1 VSEPGLSSPLAEE
14 RRRALDA
21 MAGRGVEAH
30 EVEAVAGLLLDPDR
44 QIRVLACRALL
55 PRAAEVAPEPVSR
68 ALSDPIDEVRA
79 SAVPLA
85 AATGAH
91 HRAELALLC
100 GARRW
105 PLAQRAALA
114 ALPQLVRATGILDAD
129 VSALL
134 HAVAQMSPPPSVEER
149 SGLGELARAVGP
161 ERLSTFLGFPDDRRL
176 GAVRLLAEEGSEPA
190 RAALAGLLED
200 PAEEIRLAA
209 HRAEMAAGMAPSPA
223 ARPEAASAEE
233 PVVVPGEPVPAATHE
248 PDPAEAGAPTE
259 TPALEPEVFAAM
271 ARGLEDPDEA
281 VRERARRGVQAVP
294 ARVRLAWTRQA
305 LRSQELREAALG
317 ARVAEETALS
327 RELARDLLERAAI
340 LGRDDR
346 PPFVSALAA
355 AGLPLDGLVELLQ
368 DVEPAVRHDAVGVLW
383 EVGGSDAV
391 PALQAALA
399 DPSAAVRMAVLDLI
413 GTSGDPSA
421 AEVAGRVLAT
431 DSSPAVRAAALQAA
445 VGAPASDRRSL
456 LERALDDPDPDV
468 RATAID
474 VLAGGLSEDASG
486 HLMEALDDPDE
497 RVRDAAARALAALP
511 RWDLPTLWAAL
522 SRAEPEQVEQ
532 LLSMLDDERAE
543 ALGELALSRLG
554 EPEPADRAFAVELVG
569 RLGLPGAVEAAGV
582 ALRDPAVAVRRVAA
596 RSLAGV
602 DRLESIP
609 TLRAGLSDPDPSVR
623 IEVARALALI
633 DDDEVS
639 RVLIEALG
647 DPDVAVREV
656 AGDALVQRS
665 SPAVARELGRALAAT
680 ETRTTAAQVLSRMGP
695 MAVEPLIDAL
705 PTDDP
710 DLRTAVGRVLEGLVG
725 REPFLVQLGSLELE
739 ERLRAVEALGAMGGP
754 HAVDGLART
763 LSDPD
768 SSIRV
773 RVLSLLGELDDPRAF
788 EPVKRTFLH
797 DPVNE
802 VVAAAETALQ
812 LLSPGRPQTP
822 ESPPVD

>member
-1 VSEPGLSSPLAEE
+1 
-14 RRRALDA
+14 
-21 MAGRGVEAH
+21 MAGRGIEAH

-55 PRAAEVAPEPVSR
+55 PRAAEVAPEPIGR

-79 SAVPLA
+79 AAVPLA
-85 AATGAH
+85 AATGAR
-91 HRAELALLC
+91 HRAELVPLC
-100 GARRW
+100 TARRW

-114 ALPQLVRATGILDAD
+114 ALPQLIRGTGIPDDD

-134 HAVAQMSPPPSVEER
+134 RAVAQMSSPPSVEER
-149 SGLGELARAVGP
+149 AGLGKLARAVGA
-161 ERLSTFLGFPDDRRL
+161 ERLATFLSSPDHRRL
-176 GAVRLLAEEGSEPA
+176 GAARLLAEEGSEPA
-190 RAALAGLLED
+190 RAALSGLLED
-200 PAEEIRLAA
+200 PVEEIRVAA
-209 HRAEMAAGMAPSPA
+209 QRAATTPSPEA
-223 ARPEAASAEE
+223 QPEPPPAEE
-233 PVVVPGEPVPAATHE
+233 PVVAPGVPGTAATSE
-248 PDPAEAGAPTE
+248 PEPAGVGAPVE
-259 TPALEPEVFAAM
+259 VPALEPEVFAAM

-294 ARVRLAWTRQA
+294 ARVRLDWTRKA
-305 LRSQELREAALG
+305 LRSEELREATLA
-317 ARVAEETALS
+317 ARVAEETTLS

-355 AGLPLDGLVELLQ
+355 AGLPLDELVELLN
-368 DVEPAVRHDAVGVLW
+368 DVEPVVRHDAVGVLW

-399 DPSAAVRMAVLDLI
+399 DPSAAVRMAVLDII
-413 GTSGDPSA
+413 GASGDPA
-421 AEVAGRVLAT
+421 AADVAGRVLAA

-445 VGAPASDRRSL
+445 AGAPASDRQSL

-474 VLAGGLSEDASG
+474 ALAGELSEDASG
-486 HLMEALDDPDE
+486 LLMEALDDPDE
-497 RVRDAAARALAALP
+497 RVRDAGAQALAALP

-522 SRAEPEQVEQ
+522 SRAEPEQVDQ
-532 LLSMLDDERAE
+532 LLSMVDDERAE
-543 ALGELALSRLG
+543 ALGQLALSRLG
-554 EPEPADRAFAVELVG
+554 DPEPADRAFAVELVG
-569 RLGLPGAVEAAGV
+569 RLGLPGTVDALGL
-582 ALRDPAVAVRRVAA
+582 ALRDPAVAVRRIAA

-602 DRLESIP
+602 ERLESIP
-609 TLRAGLSDPDPSVR
+609 ALGAGLSDPDPSVR

-639 RVLIEALG
+639 RVLIEALR
-647 DPDVAVREV
+647 DPDVAVRDV

-665 SPAVARELGRALAAT
+665 SPAVTRELGRALAAT
-680 ETRTTAAQVLSRMGP
+680 ETRTAAAEVLSRMGP
-695 MAVEPLIDAL
+695 MAVEPLIDVL

-710 DLRTAVGRVLEGLVG
+710 DLRAAVGRVVDGLVG

-739 ERLRAVEALGAMGGP
+739 ERRRAVEALGAMGGP
-754 HAVDGLART
+754 PAVDGLART

-773 RVLSLLGELDDPRAF
+773 RTLSLLGELGDPRAF
-788 EPVKRTFLH
+788 EPVKRAFLH
-797 DPVNE
+797 DPVPE

-812 LLSPGRPQTP
+812 LLSPGRSQNP
-822 ESPPVD
+822 EPPSVT